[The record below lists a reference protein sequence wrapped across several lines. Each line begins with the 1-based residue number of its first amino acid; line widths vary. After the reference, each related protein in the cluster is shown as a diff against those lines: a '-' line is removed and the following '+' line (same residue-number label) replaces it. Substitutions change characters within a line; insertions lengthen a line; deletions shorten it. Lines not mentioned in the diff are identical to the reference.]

1 MTLVAGT
8 RLGPYDIISVLGAGG
23 MGEFNRPRD
32 TRLQREVALK
42 VLPPATTSN
51 PDRLHRFEFEARA
64 TAAINHPNILAVFDV
79 GADAGVNYVVS
90 ELLEGETLRDRLET
104 GPLTPRKTM
113 EYAAQIARGL
123 AAAHE
128 KGIVH
133 RDLKPENLFLTREGR
148 MKILDF
154 GIAKL
159 LGAADDQLMMGP
171 TTAATTPG
179 VVMGTVGYM
188 SPEQVRGLPTDHRTD
203 IFSFGA
209 IVYEMLSGRRAFAG
223 VTSAD
228 TMSAVLR
235 EEPSEM
241 IDAANRL
248 PPMLERLVR
257 RCLEKNPEERFQSAR
272 DIAFNLD
279 AMSATTGPGTGGV
292 TTLDAPARLTRVWVA
307 AALALAL
314 TVGVLA
320 GWVAAGRARPTPAAP
335 TFQQLT
341 FRRGTIKAARFSP
354 NGETVVYSSGW
365 EGQAQ
370 ELYSTRV
377 GSVSERPLGIRG
389 ELLAISKS
397 EEIALL
403 LNVRTLTEWMQAGTL
418 ARAPL
423 GGGAPREIL
432 RDIGGADWSPDGQ
445 QLVITRFLPTE
456 RHWRLEYPVGTVIH
470 EADTWIES
478 PRLSRDGSKILM
490 LEHPISG
497 DNRGKVVV
505 FTLKGE
511 KTVISPEYP
520 TIAGS
525 AWSPSGDEVW
535 FSAGD
540 GTHLDLLAVRPGG
553 PVRRIAPAPASVVVE
568 DVRPDGRTLLQTLSF
583 KSRMLVKT
591 SADSDERDLSWF
603 DFPTPRDL
611 SPDGSTLLFDEQGAG
626 GGPHYGV
633 FVRRTD
639 GAPAVRIGDGAASRF
654 SPDLQSVLTRA
665 PSDPPNIST
674 IIPIGPGEQRKIVM
688 PLQAS
693 VVRWFSDG
701 KRLVFVGNE
710 LGRPRRSYEY
720 TIESGKARPLTPE
733 GVTGTLLSPDGRSLI
748 VSTTE
753 GRWMVWPIDG
763 GQPREVGGL
772 LPQDAIAGWATDGR
786 SLWISGPT
794 TARRRDIARLD
805 LATGRRVRLLEFGP
819 SDPAGVRTT
828 FGPPIVSADG
838 RAYAYSY
845 RYLLSDLFVGDKLQ

>member
-1 MTLVAGT
+1 MALVAGT
-8 RLGPYDIISVLGAGG
+8 RLGPYDILSALGAGG
-23 MGEFNRPRD
+23 MGEVYRARD
-32 TRLQREVALK
+32 TRLQRDVALK
-42 VLPPATTSN
+42 VLPSSTTSD

-79 GADAGVNYVVS
+79 GADADVNYVVS
-90 ELLEGETLRDRLET
+90 ELLEGETLRDRLKT
-104 GPLTPRKTM
+104 GPIPPRKTM

-123 AAAHE
+123 GAAHE

-133 RDLKPENLFLTREGR
+133 RDLKPENLFLTHDGR
-148 MKILDF
+148 LKILDF

-159 LGAADDQLMMGP
+159 LGAADGGLMIGP
-171 TTAATTPG
+171 TMASTIPG
-179 VVMGTVGYM
+179 VVLGTVGYM

-223 VTSAD
+223 ATPAD
-228 TMSAVLR
+228 TMSAILNAD
-235 EEPSEM
+235 PPEM
-241 IDAANRL
+241 IETAHPV
-248 PPMLERLVR
+248 PPMLDRLVR
-257 RCLEKNPEERFQSAR
+257 RCLEKNSEERFQSAR
-272 DIAFNLD
+272 DIGFNLD
-279 AMSATTGPGTGGV
+279 AMSTTTGHGTGAV
-292 TTLDAPARLTRVWVA
+292 TILDVPARLTRVWVA
-307 AALALAL
+307 AALALGL
-314 TVGVLA
+314 TVGA
-320 GWVAAGRARPTPAAP
+320 AAAWVVAGRARATPAAA

-341 FRRGTIKAARFSP
+341 FRRGTITAARFSP

-365 EGQAQ
+365 EGRDQ
-370 ELYSTRV
+370 ELYSVRV
-377 GSVSERPLGIRG
+377 GAVGERPLGIQG
-389 ELLAISKS
+389 QLLAISKS
-397 EEIALL
+397 EEMALL
-403 LNVRTLTEWMQAGTL
+403 LNVRVLADWMQAGTL

-456 RHWRLEYPVGTVIH
+456 RRWRLEYPVGTVIH
-470 EADTWIES
+470 ETDTWIES
-478 PRLSRDGSKILM
+478 PRLSRDGSKILV

-511 KTVISPEYP
+511 KTVITPEYS
-520 TIAGS
+520 TIAGN

-540 GTHLDLLAVRPGG
+540 GMRQDFLAVRLGR
-553 PVRRIAPAPASVVVE
+553 PVRRIAPAPSSVVVE

-591 SADSDERDLSWF
+591 PADSDERDLSWF

-611 SPDGSTLLFDEQGAG
+611 SPDGSTLLFDEQGEGAG
-626 GGPHYGV
+626 PNYGV

-654 SPDLQSVLTRA
+654 SPDLQSALTRL
-665 PSDPPNIST
+665 PSNPRNVWT
-674 IIPIGPGEQRKIVM
+674 IIPIGPGEPRNVVM

-693 VVRWFSDG
+693 VVRWFPDG

-710 LGRPRRSYEY
+710 PGRPTRSYEY
-720 TIESGKARPLTPE
+720 TIESGNSRPLTPE
-733 GVTGTLLSPDGRSLI
+733 GITGTLLSPDGRLLI

-753 GRWMVWPIDG
+753 GRWKLWPIDG
-763 GQPREVGGL
+763 GTPREVGGL
-772 LPQDAIAGWATDGR
+772 LPQDAIARWATDGR
-786 SLWISGPT
+786 SLWVSGAT

-805 LATGRRVRLLEFGP
+805 LVTGRRVRLLEFGP

-845 RYLLSDLFVGDKLQ
+845 RYLLSDLFVGDRLQ